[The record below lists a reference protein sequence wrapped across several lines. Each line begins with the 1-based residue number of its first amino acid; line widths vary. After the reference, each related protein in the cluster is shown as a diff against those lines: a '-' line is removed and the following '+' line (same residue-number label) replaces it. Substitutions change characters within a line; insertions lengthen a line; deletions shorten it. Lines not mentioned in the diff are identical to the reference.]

1 MLTLPASTSPS
12 TLLFVKLG
20 RISHGGKLLLFIISA
35 STQDGLIAYQ
45 TRSPGTALE
54 RARSLESV
62 QAQDVQVSDM
72 HGRIYDPDAFDRCFV
87 RSQATTT
94 VGEAA

>member
-1 MLTLPASTSPS
+1 M
-12 TLLFVKLG
+12 
-20 RISHGGKLLLFIISA
+20 HFIISA
-35 STQDGLIAYQ
+35 STQDGHIAYQ
-45 TRSPGTALE
+45 TRSPETALE

-72 HGRIYDPDAFDRCFV
+72 HGRVYDPDGFDRCFV
-87 RSQATTT
+87 RSEATTT